1 MTKIVIDLEWNRP
14 LAGRRCSDGLPGEI
28 IQIGAA
34 KIDDNCNVTDTFD
47 QIIKPFYYKRI
58 NKDVEKLTLITDDD
72 LEKGLPFLEVIESFK
87 NWCGDD
93 FTLLSWGPDDI
104 IMLERNC
111 DKFGFDRSWLPKSY
125 DVQLMFDDM
134 EMQEDRTWPLN
145 YALYHFQ
152 EKPDGA
158 HNALAD
164 VLSTVLIMKHFDI
177 NAGIQDD
184 YFRTDSIED
193 DAPSDVTES

>member
-14 LAGRRCSDGLPGEI
+14 LAGRTVSEGLPGEI

-34 KIDDNCNVTDTFD
+34 KIDDECNVTDTFD

-58 NKDVEKLTLITDDD
+58 NKDIEKLTQITDED
-72 LEKGLPFLEVIESFK
+72 LEKGLPFLEAIEKFR
-87 NWCGDD
+87 NWCEDD
-93 FTLLSWGPDDI
+93 FTLISWGPDDI

-111 DKFGFDRSWLPKSY
+111 DKFGYDRSWLPKSY
-125 DVQLMFDDM
+125 DAQLMFDDF

-145 YALYHFQ
+145 YALYHFN

-164 VLSTVLIMKHFDI
+164 VLSTVLIMKHLDI
-177 NAGIQDD
+177 DAGLEDD

-193 DAPSDVTES
+193 ESEDPVTKS

>member
-14 LAGRRCSDGLPGEI
+14 LAGRTTVDGLPGEI

-34 KIDDNCNVTDTFD
+34 KIDDACNVTDTFN

-58 NKDVEKLTLITDDD
+58 NKDIEKLTQITDSD
-72 LEKGLPFLEVIESFK
+72 LESGLPFLEVIEKFRD
-87 NWCGDD
+87 WCGED
-93 FTLLSWGPDDI
+93 FTLISWGPDDI

-111 DKFGFDRSWLPKSY
+111 EKFGFDLDWLPKSY
-125 DVQLMFDDM
+125 DAQLMFDDM
-134 EMQEDRTWPLN
+134 EMQEDRNWPLN
-145 YALYHFQ
+145 YALYHFN

-164 VLSTVLIMKHFDI
+164 VLSTVLIIKHLDI
-177 NAGIQDD
+177 DAGIEDD
-184 YFRTDSIED
+184 YFRTDSLED
-193 DAPSDVTES
+193 EE